1 MAAET
6 DAGARPLTISPPK
19 TGLPVEEALPEL
31 SAALEAGVSAVLVA
45 PPGAGKTTLAPL
57 WLAASGWA
65 TRRIL
70 MLEPRRVA
78 ARAAAERMASL
89 LGEAPGGRVG
99 YRIRGEAVAGARIEV
114 VTEGILT
121 RMLQSDPSLAGVSA
135 VIFDEFHE
143 RSLHADLG
151 LALTLEAQGALRE
164 DLRVLVM
171 SATLDAAAVAALMG
185 GAPVVRSEGRAHP
198 VETRWLEKPWRKP
211 DRRGPQFEDAMADL
225 IREAMA
231 AETGDALAFLPGA
244 GEIRRV
250 EAKLGAMKG
259 VDIRP
264 IFGALPFA
272 KQRLALAPS
281 STRKLVLATAIAE
294 TSLTIDG
301 VRIVIDGGRARRARF
316 DPGSGMSRLVTT
328 PVTRA
333 EAEQRRGRAGRTA
346 PGVCYRLWTRGE
358 DGALA
363 AAPAPEIAEAD
374 LAGLALELA
383 IWGAGDGAGL
393 AFLDP
398 PPAAALAEARALL
411 AGLGALDAEGRAT
424 AHGEEMA
431 ATPLHPRLAHMV
443 LTAPGGAAADLAAL
457 LEERDILGP
466 GAPADMALRLEA
478 LRGRGGP
485 AADPGVRARVR
496 ENAARLRRRVKRSG
510 AEAIGAT
517 LARAFPDR
525 VAMRRTGE
533 APKFLLSG
541 GKGAYLAE
549 DDPLAGSRFLVAA
562 DLDGDLREA
571 RIRLAAPVT
580 LSEIEGLFGDRI
592 VEAEVCEWSRRDRAV
607 HARRRRMLGA
617 LALEDRAWKGAPA
630 EAVAAAMLE
639 GVRDLGLQALDWT
652 PEAVRL
658 RARVVWARDEGAEL
672 PDWSD
677 EGLMATLEDWLLPAL
692 GGSRTAADLKR
703 VDVAG
708 ALTAA
713 LSWEAKRLLDR
724 LAPAVY
730 VAPGGAKA
738 PVDYGRAQP
747 AAAVRLQEMF
757 GLDEHPTIGPKR
769 APLLLDLLSPARR
782 PVQSTADLPGF
793 WRSSY
798 ADVRKDMRGRYP
810 KHDWPEAP
818 QDAAPSSGPKRR
830 R

>member
-1 MAAET
+1 VKIT
-6 DAGARPLTISPPK
+6 PPQ

-31 SAALEAGVSAVLVA
+31 MAALAAGVSAVLVA

-57 WLAASGWA
+57 WLAAERWASG
-65 TRRIL
+65 RIL

-89 LGEAPGGRVG
+89 LGEKPGGRVG
-99 YRIRGEAVAGARIEV
+99 YRIRGEAVAGSRIEV

-185 GAPVVRSEGRAHP
+185 GAPVVRSEGRMYP
-198 VETRWLEKPWRKP
+198 VETRWLERPWRAP
-211 DRRGPQFEDAMADL
+211 GARGPRFEDAMAEL
-225 IREAMA
+225 IEAAMA
-231 AETGDALAFLPGA
+231 EAPGDALAFLPGA

-250 EAKLGAMKG
+250 EAKLGRLEG
-259 VDIRP
+259 VEIRP
-264 IFGALPFA
+264 IYGALPFA
-272 KQRLALAPS
+272 RQRLALAPS
-281 STRKLVLATAIAE
+281 AKRKLVLATAIAE

-358 DGALA
+358 EGALA

-374 LAGLALELA
+374 LTGLALELA
-383 IWGAGDGAGL
+383 IWGSADGAGL

-398 PPAAALAEARALL
+398 PPPAALTEARALL
-411 AGLGALDAEGRAT
+411 AGLGALDADGRVTMHGRAL
-424 AHGEEMA
+424 A
-431 ATPLHPRLAHMV
+431 ATPLHPRLGHMV
-443 LTAPGGAAADLAAL
+443 LTSEDPAGAADVAAL
-457 LEERDILGP
+457 LEERDLLGP
-466 GAPADMALRLEA
+466 GAPADMALRVEA
-478 LRGRGGP
+478 LRR
-485 AADPGVRARVR
+485 PGAHAVDAGARERVK
-496 ENAARLRRRVKRSG
+496 ENAARLRKRLKAAKGTEALG
-510 AEAIGAT
+510 AM

-525 VAMRRTGE
+525 VAMRRPGE
-533 APKFLLSG
+533 APRFLMSG

-549 DDPLAGSRFLVAA
+549 DDPLAQSRFLVAA

-571 RIRLAAPVT
+571 RIRLAAPIT
-580 LSEIEGLFGDRI
+580 LSEIEGLFADAIRE
-592 VEAEVCEWSRRDRAV
+592 VEVCEWSRRDRAV
-607 HARRRRMLGA
+607 RARRRMLGA
-617 LALEDRAWKGAPA
+617 LALEDRIWKGAP
-630 EAVAAAMLE
+630 EATVTAAMLE

-652 PEAVRL
+652 PAAARL
-658 RARVVWARDEGAEL
+658 RARGVWARAEGADL

-677 EGLMATLEDWLLPAL
+677 DGLLATLEVWLAPAL
-692 GGSRTAADLKR
+692 RAVKSAAALKQ
-703 VDVAG
+703 VDVA
-708 ALTAA
+708 AA
-713 LSWEAKRLLDR
+713 LRGSLDWEAAQALDR
-724 LAPAVY
+724 LAPAAFVTP
-730 VAPGGAKA
+730 AGGKA

-747 AAAVRLQEMF
+747 AASVRLQEMF
-757 GLDEHPTIGPKR
+757 GLDVHPTIGPKR
-769 APLLLDLLSPARR
+769 TPLLLDLLSPAGR

-798 ADVRKDMRGRYP
+798 SDVRKDMRGRYP

-818 QDAAPSSGPKRR
+818 QDATPSSRPPRR